1 MNPFSDLSGDNQDQV
16 LKYLRFFRQKR
27 DGIMRTMAREL
38 NDIKT
43 ERLNEDMYTKDDVY
57 EYSDFVASAVRVIVL
72 EVAVQCDLF

>member
-57 EYSDFVASAVRVIVL
+57 EYSDFVASAVRVIDL
-72 EVAVQCDLF
+72 EVAVQCDLL